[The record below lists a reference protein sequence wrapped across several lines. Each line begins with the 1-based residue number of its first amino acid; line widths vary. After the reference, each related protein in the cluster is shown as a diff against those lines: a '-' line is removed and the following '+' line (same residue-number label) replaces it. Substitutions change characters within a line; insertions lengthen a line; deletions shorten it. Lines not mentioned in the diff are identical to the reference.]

1 MYSDLCIQGSSSNKE
16 MKPAKLSGAEI
27 NWVEKGVV
35 APVQDQGQCGAS
47 WAFSAVGA
55 IESAHMISGSG
66 YLKLSEQ

>member
-1 MYSDLCIQGSSSNKE
+1 